1 MGYAPAFKD
10 QSEYSPL
17 DLIGGDFPLKSESI
31 TLEAGQVLQ
40 RGAVLGRKTANGK
53 FVLSAKVAG
62 NNDPVTDGSEQ
73 PLRILAEDMDTTGE
87 DKPTIAYRTG
97 SFRAAGLKI
106 GKGHS
111 LVSMKSELETRSIF
125 IEG

>member
-1 MGYAPAFKD
+1 MGYAPEFKN
-10 QSEYSPL
+10 QGEYSPL

-31 TLEAGQVLQ
+31 VLEAGQVLQ

-53 FVLSAKVAG
+53 FVLSAKIAE
-62 NNDPVTDGSEQ
+62 DDSPIKDGSEE
-73 PLRILAEDMDTTGE
+73 PLRILTEDMDTTAE

-106 GKGHS
+106 GKGHTLAS
-111 LVSMKSELETRSIF
+111 LKTELETRSIF